1 MYFEIMEEMHEPRDF
16 PKIFII
22 NAPVMVG
29 FYVFIVCI
37 GYYYTG
43 TCAPPNFVDSLN
55 QGPALAI
62 ASFLLFFHVIVV
74 YLLKSIVLGRFFHK
88 VLTSWH
94 TCAGPGGANRVDEK
108 STIAHLQYALCALVM
123 LVCGYV
129 FTNLIPFFDDMLGL
143 IGGILGGPISFL
155 LPIAFYL
162 AAKFKDPRGASMLE
176 LACRVQWWVWIGII
190 VTTVFIVLTM
200 FVGTYSTI
208 LAIASRFNILG
219 YPFECHPYQPYQQP
233 TNGSCSA
240 Q

>member
-1 MYFEIMEEMHEPRDF
+1 MYFEIMDEMRAPRDF

-29 FYVFIVCI
+29 FYVMIVCV

-55 QGPALAI
+55 EGPELTV

-74 YLLKSIVLGRFFHK
+74 YLLKSIVLARFFHK
-88 VLTSWH
+88 ALTSWDK
-94 TCAGPGGANRVDEK
+94 CGSMDRVDEK
-108 STIAHLQYALCALVM
+108 SLTARLQYAVCALVM

-129 FTNLIPFFDDMLGL
+129 FTNLIPFFDAMLGL
-143 IGGILGGPISFL
+143 IGGVLGGPISFL

-162 AAKFKDPRGASMLE
+162 AAKFRNARGESKLE
-176 LACRVQWWVWIGII
+176 LACRVRWWVWIGIFL
-190 VTTVFIVLTM
+190 TTVFIVMTM

-208 LAIASRFNILG
+208 SGIISKFG
-219 YPFECHPYQPYQQP
+219 KFGFPFECHPYQLYQA
-233 TNGSCSA
+233 TNESCGT
-240 Q
+240 